1 MSEYQ
6 LRKCELTLLHLT
18 GFDLTHGY
26 YQDDVDTAIKNNP
39 VLWQRI
45 LNLNTVI

>member
-6 LRKCELTLLHLT
+6 LQKCELTLLHLT

-45 LNLNTVI
+45 LTLNTVI

>member
-45 LNLNTVI
+45 LTLNTVI

>member
-6 LRKCELTLLHLT
+6 LKKCELTLLHLT

-26 YQDDVDTAIKNNP
+26 YQDDVDHAIKHNLT
-39 VLWQRI
+39 LWQRI
-45 LNLNTVI
+45 LTLNTVI